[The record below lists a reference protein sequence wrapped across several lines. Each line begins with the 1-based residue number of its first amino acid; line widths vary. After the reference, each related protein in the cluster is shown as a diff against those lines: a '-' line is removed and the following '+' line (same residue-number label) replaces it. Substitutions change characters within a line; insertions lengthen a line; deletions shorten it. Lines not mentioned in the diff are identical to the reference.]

1 MTKSELQ
8 IELEKF
14 RDQVI
19 EEAKENLRR
28 LGKDGGKL
36 IDSIEGR
43 VQANENSFE
52 MEFSMEDYG
61 IFQDKGVS
69 GKRKKYNTEFTYKD
83 KMPPPRA
90 FDKWIVRK
98 GIAPR
103 KKGKF
108 ASRKSLQ
115 FMIARGVYMNG
126 IKPSLFFTKPFEKAF
141 KKLPDT
147 LVEAFGLDAVKLF
160 DESIYLTEK

>member
-69 GKRKKYNTEFTYKD
+69 GKRKKYNTEFSYKD

-103 KKGKF
+103 NKGKF

-160 DESIYLTEK
+160 NESIYLTEK